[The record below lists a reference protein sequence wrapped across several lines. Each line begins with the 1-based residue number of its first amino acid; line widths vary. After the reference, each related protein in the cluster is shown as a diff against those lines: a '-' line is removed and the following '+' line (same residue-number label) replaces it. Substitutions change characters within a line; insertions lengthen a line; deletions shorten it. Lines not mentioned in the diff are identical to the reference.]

1 VSAAALAHLG
11 RLTEARRMMDEHMR
25 LVPGATLSLR
35 RSVNDYGGTESGAR
49 YLEGLRLAGMPE

>member
-1 VSAAALAHLG
+1 
-11 RLTEARRMMDEHMR
+11 MMDEHMR